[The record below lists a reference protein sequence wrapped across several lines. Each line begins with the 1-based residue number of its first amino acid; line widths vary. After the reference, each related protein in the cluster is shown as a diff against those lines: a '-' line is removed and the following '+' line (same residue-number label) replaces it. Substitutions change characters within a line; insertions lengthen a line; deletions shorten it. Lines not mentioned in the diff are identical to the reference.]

1 MKHQKGLRQVFRWAS
16 LFCLGACLILC
27 LPLLAAAQNAG
38 DEAALRA
45 LLERFS
51 AAYRAK
57 DFEGLIALWSKAP
70 TDFEAGKEALKR
82 AFEEQEQ
89 LGLKELAVVR
99 LTVNGDRALARISVA
114 AGGAQAQSVTPVNER
129 AKLNRTIHFV
139 KEGGTWKVRRFV
151 ASEEELAAELVN
163 SKTAV
168 ERQALLEKEKELLTS
183 ELVSAL
189 LMQARPLFAQ
199 GEFAQAM
206 PISQLALDLAEKIGD
221 KPGATLALRVIGSI
235 HGLQGSYKLSLEFYR
250 RSLKLAEETGD
261 KLAIA
266 GVLNNIANIL
276 DELGEVSSALEH
288 YQRSLKMATE
298 IQHRGLLTLL
308 QNNIGLIYKSR
319 GDSRLA
325 LEYIQRSLKLA
336 EELKDSASV
345 SKALHN
351 IGIIHAA
358 QGNYEQAFEYY
369 RKSLAIE
376 EELGAKAS
384 VPKILGNMGLAYD
397 AQGNSAL
404 ALEYHRQASKRAEE
418 IGDKEVIAGSLNN
431 IGDVYANLGEYDRA
445 LEHFSK
451 GLKLAEEIGNN
462 YLIADANGDL
472 AEIYLR
478 LGEPRKA
485 VEYAARSSALYI
497 QAGRQD
503 RLWYSRMLS
512 GKAHLALGEFE
523 PAQQSLSE
531 AVSMVE
537 TQRGQVAG
545 GEPARQRFF
554 EKRVGPYYAMVE
566 LLLARRDDFQALAYS
581 ERAKGRVLLDV
592 LNNGRVNINK
602 AMTPEEQAQEHQLD
616 DDVSALNSQ
625 IFRETSQPKPDPAR
639 LKELDAR
646 LQKARLAYESFQTDL
661 YAAHPELKLRRGQA
675 LSLTREQLA
684 SLVPDARTALLE
696 FVVGEDASYL
706 FLLTRGAGQRGA
718 PSLKTYRLNI
728 KAKEL
733 TERVADI
740 RRRLS
745 ERNLDFREPARRLYN
760 LLLGPASHQLR
771 GKTLL
776 CIVPDGVLWELP
788 FQALQP
794 RDDAY
799 LIEDSA
805 LFYTPSLSVLHGMEN
820 LSNKSSGIAP
830 SVKRV
835 GAQAMTRKAG
845 GSRSTAAA
853 VQQSQEPLLLA
864 FGNPALGQRTIELVK
879 SLYRDERLGPLP
891 EAEREVKA
899 LGEFYTPSRSRVY
912 IGEQAREERA
922 KAEMG
927 NYRILHFA
935 THGVLDTLNPMYS
948 HLLLSE
954 AGAGAGEDGLL
965 HAWEVM
971 NLNLRADIVV
981 LSACET
987 ARGRLGAGEGVIGM
1001 GWALFVAGSPT
1012 TVLSLWKVE
1021 SASTAELMVK
1031 FHRHLMAP
1039 GVGRRARQKKAEALR
1054 AANLE
1059 LMKDARFRH
1068 PFYWAGFVM
1077 IGNGM

>member
-1 MKHQKGLRQVFRWAS
+1 MKHKKVLRQVFSWAR
-16 LFCLGACLILC
+16 LFGLGACLILC
-27 LPLLAAAQNAG
+27 LPLSSAAQSA
-38 DEAALRA
+38 DEAALRT
-45 LLERFS
+45 LLERFFS
-51 AAYRAK
+51 AYRAK
-57 DFEGLIALWSKAP
+57 DFEGLIALWTKAP
-70 TDFEAGKEALKR
+70 SDLEAGKEALKR

-89 LGLKELAVVR
+89 LGLKELTVVR
-99 LTVNGDRALARISVA
+99 LTVDGDRASARISIAV
-114 AGGAQAQSVTPVNER
+114 GGAQAKPVTPANAR

-139 KEGGTWKVRRFV
+139 KEGGTWKVRRYV
-151 ASEEELAAELVN
+151 PSEEELAAELIN
-163 SKTAV
+163 SATAV
-168 ERQALLEKEKELLTS
+168 ERQALLEKEKDLLTA
-183 ELVSAL
+183 ELVNAL
-189 LMQARPLFAQ
+189 FMQGRQLFEQ
-199 GEFAQAM
+199 GELAKVMAV
-206 PISQLALDLAEKIGD
+206 SQLSLDLAEKIGD
-221 KPGATLALRVIGSI
+221 KAGAALALRVIGNI
-235 HGLQGSYKLSLEFYR
+235 HGHQGSYKVSLEYYS
-250 RSLKLAEETGD
+250 RSLKLAEELGD
-261 KLAIA
+261 KFDIA
-266 GVLNNIANIL
+266 AVLIDIANML
-276 DELGEVSSALEH
+276 DELGESSSALEH
-288 YQRSLKMATE
+288 YQRSLKLATE
-298 IQHRGLLTLL
+298 IQHRRLLTVLE
-308 QNNIGLIYKSR
+308 NNIGLIYKSR
-319 GDSRLA
+319 GDARLA

-336 EELKDSASV
+336 EESKDRASI
-345 SKALHN
+345 SMALLN
-351 IGIIHAA
+351 IGTIHAA

-376 EELGAKAS
+376 EELGAKAKA
-384 VPKILGNMGLAYD
+384 PRILGNMGISYAER
-397 AQGNSAL
+397 GNSAL
-404 ALEYHRQASKRAEE
+404 ALEYHRQAMKRAEE

-431 IGDVYANLGEYDRA
+431 MGDVYGNLGEYDRA
-445 LEHFSK
+445 LEHYFK
-451 GLKLAEEIGNN
+451 GLKLAEEIGHN
-462 YLIADANGDL
+462 YQIADANGDI

-485 VEYAARSSALYI
+485 VDYAARSSALYV

-523 PAQQSLSE
+523 PAQQSLRE
-531 AVSMVE
+531 AVSIVE

-566 LLLARRDDFQALAYS
+566 LLLARKDDFQALAYS

-602 AMTPEEQAQEHQLD
+602 AMTPEEQAQERKLD
-616 DDVSALNSQ
+616 DEISALNSQ
-625 IFRETSQPKPDPAR
+625 IFRETSQQRPDPAR

-646 LQKARLAYESFQTDL
+646 LQKARLEYESFQTDL

-684 SLVPDARTALLE
+684 SLVPDSRTALLE

-706 FLLTRGAGQRGA
+706 FMLTKGAGQRGA
-718 PSLKTYRLNI
+718 VELKTYRLNI

-733 TERVADI
+733 TERVAEI

-745 ERNLDFREPARRLYN
+745 ERNLDFREPARRLYD
-760 LLLGPASHQLR
+760 LLLGPASEQLR

-820 LSNKSSGIAP
+820 LSNKSSGIATA
-830 SVKRV
+830 VKRAP
-835 GAQAMTRKAG
+835 AQATTRKAR
-845 GSRSTAAA
+845 GSRSTGAA
-853 VQQSQEPLLLA
+853 VTQSQEPLLLA
-864 FGNPALGQRTIELVK
+864 FGNPSLGQRTIELVK
-879 SLYRDERLGPLP
+879 ALYRDERLGPLP
-891 EAEREVKA
+891 EAEKEVRA
-899 LGEFYTPSRSRVY
+899 LGKFYTPSRSRVY
-912 IGEQAREERA
+912 IGDQAREERA

-954 AGAGAGEDGLL
+954 AGAGGGEDGLL

-971 NLNLRADIVV
+971 NLDLKADIVV

-1021 SASTAELMVK
+1021 SAGTAELMVK
-1031 FHRHLMAP
+1031 FHKHLMAP
-1039 GVGRRARQKKAEALR
+1039 GVGQRARQKKAGALR
-1054 AANLE
+1054 AASLE